1 MEEQEKDFM
10 ILSIE
15 QNMHIC
21 DWLLERGLGLGEC
34 ACVLG
39 DLECGDTF
47 ALALLKVFM
56 ARRKRMEDMHEEFDV
71 PDWGNPIT
79 P

>member
-1 MEEQEKDFM
+1 M
-10 ILSIE
+10 ILTVE
-15 QNMHIC
+15 ENMHIC

-34 ACVLG
+34 ACMLG
-39 DLECGDTF
+39 DMECGDTF
-47 ALALLKVFM
+47 ALALLKVFL
-56 ARRKRMEDMHEEFDV
+56 ARRKKMEAIDEEFNV

>member
-1 MEEQEKDFM
+1 M

-15 QNMHIC
+15 ESQSLC
-21 DWLLERGLGLGEC
+21 EWLQDRGFEMGEC

-39 DLECGDTF
+39 DLECGNSF
-47 ALALLKVFM
+47 ALALLKVFNE
-56 ARRKRMEDMHEEFDV
+56 RKRKNNV
-71 PDWGNPIT
+71 VDWGNPIV